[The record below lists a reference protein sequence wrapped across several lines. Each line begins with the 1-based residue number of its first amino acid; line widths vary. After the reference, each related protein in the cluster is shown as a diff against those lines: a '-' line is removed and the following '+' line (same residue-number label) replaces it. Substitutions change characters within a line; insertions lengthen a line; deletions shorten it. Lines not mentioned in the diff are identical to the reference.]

1 MKRIYFFGILFM
13 LSGLIK
19 AQCPFTA
26 TITPSSISLCPFRSD
41 TLFTETADSYQW
53 FRNGAPVNNNN
64 LPYLVVSNP
73 ADVNASILVVQ
84 TINGCSE
91 SSSPVTVSG
100 ITLPT
105 MTIAVDGATSGTACL
120 GDTVNLSINSG
131 QSEGIIWFRNGN
143 PIAGQTGTSINIVQA
158 GNYSATGAIAACPA
172 NTQFSTGVIL
182 TFTNAPVP
190 QIFEDQAAGTLS
202 TNVNAVSYQW
212 FENGAPIPS
221 GTTQTIF
228 PTGAGVYTVSAQY
241 SEGCVRLS
249 DPYDFDGFPVIC
261 DHDPLVSGELLICP
275 NGETTLSTGSG
286 DAYQWLV
293 NGEAVAGANESSFV
307 VSSIQAG
314 SAISVAVTLNGCTE
328 ISPEVTPLI
337 YFFAPVTLTANGN
350 PEAVCAG
357 DSIELILDGEGAS
370 ISWFKDGI
378 EQSALQGSSVFVD
391 QAGSYTATVTN
402 SFCPD
407 LSQTTN
413 DILVSFISN
422 PTPEISI
429 QGSSIV
435 CSTEAS
441 SYVWTLNGDIVAGLN
456 SSTILGQPGI
466 WTVTAVYNN
475 GCEATSA
482 PLDGSTIGFE
492 EVTDGIMLL
501 GPNPCV
507 DQVHLNARAG
517 ILSVYSSEGK
527 LVFKEKIP
535 NGVLSVNTKNWMPG
549 LYFFSWEGKAER
561 GSFLLVKQ

>member
-1 MKRIYFFGILFM
+1 M
-13 LSGLIK
+13 LSGLLK

-73 ADVNASILVVQ
+73 ADNNASILVVQ
-84 TINGCSE
+84 TIDGCSE
-91 SSSPVTVSG
+91 SSSPVTVTG
-100 ITLPT
+100 ISLPT
-105 MTIAVDGATSGTACL
+105 MTINIDGATSGTACL

-131 QSEGIIWFRNGN
+131 QTENITWFRNGN
-143 PIAGQTGTSINIVQA
+143 PIAGQTGTSINVLQA

-182 TFTNAPVP
+182 AFTNAPVP
-190 QIFEDQAAGTLS
+190 QIFEDEAAGTLS
-202 TNVNAVSYQW
+202 TDVTAVTYQW
-212 FENGAPIPS
+212 FENGTAIES
-221 GTTQTIF
+221 GTTQTII
-228 PTGAGVYTVSAQY
+228 PTGAGIYSVLAQY
-241 SEGCVRLS
+241 SAGCSRIS
-249 DPYDFDGFPVIC
+249 EPYDFIGFPVIC
-261 DHDPLVSGELLICP
+261 DHDPVVTGELLICP
-275 NGETTLSTGSG
+275 NGEITLSTAQA

-293 NGEAVAGANESSFV
+293 NGDAVAGGNESSLV
-307 VSSIQAG
+307 VSSVQAG
-314 SAISVAVTLNGCTE
+314 NAISVAVTLNGCTE
-328 ISPEVTPLI
+328 VSPEVTPLI
-337 YFFAPVTLTANGN
+337 YFFAPVSLVANGN

-370 ISWFKDGI
+370 IIWLKDGI
-378 EQSALQGSSVFVD
+378 EQSGLQGSSVFVD
-391 QAGSYTATVTN
+391 QAGNYSATVTN

-413 DILVSFISN
+413 EIPVTIISN

-441 SYVWTLNGDIVAGLN
+441 SYIWTLNGSVVAGLN

-466 WTVTAVYNN
+466 WTVTAIYSN
-475 GCEATSA
+475 GCEATSTA
-482 PLDGSTIGFE
+482 LDGTTIGFE
-492 EVTDGIMLL
+492 EVADGIMLL
-501 GPNPCV
+501 GPNPCI

-527 LVFKEKIP
+527 LVFKEEVP
-535 NGVLSVNTKNWMPG
+535 TGVLSVNTKNWMPG

-561 GSFLLVKQ
+561 GSFLLLKQ